1 MTLKLD
7 NFIGLMIQRSEQTT
21 ERRLFECTEGN
32 ALLDGKRRSSCAV
45 DQLGTFCIKLDAES
59 WHILDGCR
67 GYNRLWSLEITN
79 VRDGLV
85 FLGMVELL
93 VSSKIARRLGD
104 ANLN

>member
-32 ALLDGKRRSSCAV
+32 ALLDGKRCSSCAV
-45 DQLGTFCIKLDAES
+45 DQLGIFCIKLDVES

-67 GYNRLWSLEITN
+67 GYDRLWSLEITN

-93 VSSKIARRLGD
+93 L
-104 ANLN
+104 